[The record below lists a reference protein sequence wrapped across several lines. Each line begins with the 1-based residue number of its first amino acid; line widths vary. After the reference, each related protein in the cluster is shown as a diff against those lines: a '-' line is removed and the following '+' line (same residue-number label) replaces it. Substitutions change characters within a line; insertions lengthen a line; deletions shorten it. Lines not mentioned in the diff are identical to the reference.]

1 MALTDGKAF
10 CGCDGLIHKERM
22 AKEQNRNAG
31 PEHHHDRWLII
42 IGTFKV
48 LEGLL
53 FVLLGLGVIHL
64 LHRNIGD
71 LLLQAATALRLDTE
85 SRFINLLLEKVQL
98 LTPHKM
104 RLISAGIFLKAGL
117 DFVEGIGLALE
128 KTWAEWLTIGL
139 TASFLPWEVFE
150 IIRHFSWVKIGITLV
165 NVLVLLYLLW
175 VQRIRLRAH
184 ERAYAQKS

>member
-1 MALTDGKAF
+1 MATPKTHRSD
-10 CGCDGLIHKERM
+10 IRHS
-22 AKEQNRNAG
+22 
-31 PEHHHDRWLII
+31 HDRWLII
-42 IGTFKV
+42 IGTFKI

-53 FVLLGLGVIHL
+53 FVLLGLGLVRL
-64 LHRNIGD
+64 LHRDIGD
-71 LLLQAATALRLDTE
+71 LLLRAALALRLDTE
-85 SRFINLLLEKVQL
+85 SQFVNVLLDKVQL

-150 IIRHFSWVKIGITLV
+150 LVRHFTWVKVGITLL
-165 NVLVLLYLLW
+165 NVLVLIYLLW
-175 VQRIRLRAH
+175 VQRLRLRAH
-184 ERAYAQKS
+184 RRAL

>member
-1 MALTDGKAF
+1 MATPKTHRSD
-10 CGCDGLIHKERM
+10 IRHS
-22 AKEQNRNAG
+22 
-31 PEHHHDRWLII
+31 HDRWLII
-42 IGTFKV
+42 IGTFKI

-53 FVLLGLGVIHL
+53 FVLLGLGLVRL
-64 LHRNIGD
+64 LHRDIGD
-71 LLLQAATALRLDTE
+71 LLLRAALALRLDTE
-85 SRFINLLLEKVQL
+85 SQFVNLVLDKVQL

-150 IIRHFSWVKIGITLV
+150 LARHFTWVKVGITLL
-165 NVLVLLYLLW
+165 NVLVLIYLLW
-175 VQRIRLRAH
+175 VQRLRLRAH
-184 ERAYAQKS
+184 RRAL

>member
-1 MALTDGKAF
+1 MR
-10 CGCDGLIHKERM
+10 HS
-22 AKEQNRNAG
+22 
-31 PEHHHDRWLII
+31 HDRWLII
-42 IGTFKV
+42 IGTFKI

-53 FVLLGLGVIHL
+53 FVLLGLGLVRL
-64 LHRNIGD
+64 LHRDIGD
-71 LLLQAATALRLDTE
+71 LLLRAALALRLDTE
-85 SRFINLLLEKVQL
+85 SQFVNLVLDKVQL

-150 IIRHFSWVKIGITLV
+150 LARHFTWVKVGITLL
-165 NVLVLLYLLW
+165 NVLVLIYLLW
-175 VQRIRLRAH
+175 VQRLRLRAH
-184 ERAYAQKS
+184 RRAH

>member
-1 MALTDGKAF
+1 MATVHTQQSAL
-10 CGCDGLIHKERM
+10 R
-22 AKEQNRNAG
+22 QR
-31 PEHHHDRWLII
+31 HDRWLII
-42 IGTFKV
+42 IGIFKV

-53 FVLLGLGVIHL
+53 FVFLGLGVVRL
-64 LHRNIGD
+64 LHRDIGD
-71 LLLQAATALRLDTE
+71 LLLRAAASLHISPE
-85 SRFINLLLEKVQL
+85 SGFVNILMDKVQL

-150 IIRHFSWVKIGITLV
+150 IVRHFTWMKVDITLV

-184 ERAYAQKS
+184 QRAVVAQKS